1 MARKRTYECVHVYS
15 TTQWWR
21 CFCWCHLVLCL
32 LHSHTR
38 THTFCLNGCLES
50 FKSFNFK
57 LWPVKCLL
65 HTFFC
70 RSKCLRVCASSVCT
84 ERHNQYTCTHN
95 IKHTL
100 QRLHILRHPLCWNWT
115 GPIELYCSYV
125 HCTIHTNLIPKCE
138 FLSYTRWVNG
148 WAKEMQRVNIL
159 SSKKSVSKNPQRH
172 LLGIPPWAF
181 SNRQIMEFWTFEIV
195 LLNFIQNNWIW
206 IN

>member
-1 MARKRTYECVHVYS
+1 MYTVRLSGGDAFVDAISFSV
-15 TTQWWR
+15 
-21 CFCWCHLVLCL
+21 FCTHT
-32 LHSHTR
+32 HAHTR
-38 THTFCLNGCLES
+38 FVWMDVWRVSNHSILSCGLWSVCYTH
-50 FKSFNFK
+50 
-57 LWPVKCLL
+57 
-65 HTFFC
+65 FFC

-100 QRLHILRHPLCWNWT
+100 QRLHIQRHPLCWNWT

-172 LLGIPPWAF
+172 LLGIPSWAF
-181 SNRQIMEFWTFEIV
+181 SNRPIMEFSTFEIV
-195 LLNFIQNNWIW
+195 HLNFIQNNWIW